1 MVPFSVRSCNMSAK
15 NKLTAA
21 DKPAEKTFQFQD
33 ELPPLPLPSLEQTIA
48 AYIKSCEP
56 MLTPSEL
63 EHTKGVCHDFLH
75 GVGPQLQAILEE
87 RAASEKNWL
96 EEWWETFAY
105 MKPRYPSAI
114 NINWYGVVPGT
125 WGPREMSQSEAAAI
139 FTVALLQ
146 YRKEYLAETIPPE
159 KMMGRPLCMH
169 QYTRFFNSC
178 VIPGEDCDEIEVYE
192 HNQRHIVILRNNCMW
207 VLDVLDEQGNSLAL
221 PDLVNAFE
229 AVRAEAT
236 GLFDLERYPPVSVL
250 TSENRTNW
258 AKARTYLIQLDARNK
273 QSLEII
279 QKALFVVALDETSP
293 ANSEQVAQNCLLGDG
308 RNRWYDKPVVLV
320 VHENARTG
328 INGQHAWA
336 DALVVVRIFAYCA
349 KYVNDNFKQFF
360 AHKTV
365 VGPPKVKPR
374 RLQWTIDNN
383 ALTAIEC
390 ASAAISK
397 LIQASDLSTLLFQHY
412 GHAFLKRYKLSPDY
426 FIQQAIQLAYYKM
439 YKEVPAVY
447 ETAHTRL
454 FYHGRTET
462 VRSLTS
468 ESLAFVKTM
477 ESTAEAS
484 AKWEALQTSLK
495 RHGEVLKN
503 SLMAQ
508 GIDRHLMGLQIVS
521 EMSGITPRPSLFTD
535 KAYELTKRYRI
546 STSNISGTAG
556 ASPIW
561 GGFSAMYN
569 DGYGVC
575 YALQPDRINFSI
587 TAYHTDPNT
596 SAVKFK
602 RHLEAALL
610 DMVELCLSRNVIYV
624 GQSNL

>member
-1 MVPFSVRSCNMSAK
+1 
-15 NKLTAA
+15 
-21 DKPAEKTFQFQD
+21 
-33 ELPPLPLPSLEQTIA
+33 
-48 AYIKSCEP
+48 
-56 MLTPSEL
+56 
-63 EHTKGVCHDFLH
+63 
-75 GVGPQLQAILEE
+75 
-87 RAASEKNWL
+87 
-96 EEWWETFAY
+96 
-105 MKPRYPSAI
+105 
-114 NINWYGVVPGT
+114 
-125 WGPREMSQSEAAAI
+125 
-139 FTVALLQ
+139 
-146 YRKEYLAETIPPE
+146 
-159 KMMGRPLCMH
+159 
-169 QYTRFFNSC
+169 
-178 VIPGEDCDEIEVYE
+178 
-192 HNQRHIVILRNNCMW
+192 LRNNCMW
-207 VLDVLDEQGNSLAL
+207 VLDVLDEQGNAL
-221 PDLVNAFE
+221 SVPELVNAFE

-258 AKARTYLIQLDARNK
+258 AKARAYLISLDACNK
-273 QSLEII
+273 ESLEII
-279 QKALFVVALDETSP
+279 EKALFVVALDETSP

-365 VGPPKVKPR
+365 MGPPKHTPR
-374 RLQWTIDNN
+374 RLKWKIDNN

-439 YKEVPAVY
+439 YKELPA
-447 ETAHTRL
+447 
-454 FYHGRTET
+454 
-462 VRSLTS
+462 
-468 ESLAFVKTM
+468 
-477 ESTAEAS
+477 AS
-484 AKWEALQTSLK
+484 VKWEVLQTALK
-495 RHGEVLKN
+495 RHGQVLKN
-503 SLMAQ
+503 SLLAQ
-508 GIDRHLMGLQIVS
+508 GVDRHLMGLQIVS

-535 KAYELTKRYRI
+535 KAFELTKRYRI

-587 TAYHTDPNT
+587 TAYHTDPTT
-596 SAVKFK
+596 SAATFK

>member
-1 MVPFSVRSCNMSAK
+1 
-15 NKLTAA
+15 
-21 DKPAEKTFQFQD
+21 
-33 ELPPLPLPSLEQTIA
+33 
-48 AYIKSCEP
+48 
-56 MLTPSEL
+56 
-63 EHTKGVCHDFLH
+63 
-75 GVGPQLQAILEE
+75 
-87 RAASEKNWL
+87 
-96 EEWWETFAY
+96 
-105 MKPRYPSAI
+105 
-114 NINWYGVVPGT
+114 
-125 WGPREMSQSEAAAI
+125 
-139 FTVALLQ
+139 
-146 YRKEYLAETIPPE
+146 
-159 KMMGRPLCMH
+159 MMGKPLCMF

-178 VIPGEDCDEIEVYE
+178 VIPGEDCDEIQVYD

-207 VLDVLDEQGNSLAL
+207 VLDVLDEQGNAL
-221 PDLVNAFE
+221 SVPELVNAFE

-258 AKARTYLIQLDARNK
+258 AKARAYLISLDACNK
-273 QSLEII
+273 ESLEII
-279 QKALFVVALDETSP
+279 EKALFVVALDEPPP

-365 VGPPKVKPR
+365 MGPPKHTPR
-374 RLQWTIDNN
+374 RLKWKIDNN

-439 YKEVPAVY
+439 YKELPAVY

-462 VRSLTS
+462 VRSLTN

-477 ESTAEAS
+477 ESTAEVLFSTEYSFDEWMILILPSTHSTEYSSILLSTHSTEYSFYRGLILPSVLVLPSTECVDIIFLQAS
-484 AKWEALQTSLK
+484 VKWEVLQTALK
-495 RHGEVLKN
+495 RHGQVLKN
-503 SLMAQ
+503 SLLAQ
-508 GIDRHLMGLQIVS
+508 GVDRHLMGLQIVS

-535 KAYELTKRYRI
+535 KAFELTKRYRI

-587 TAYHTDPNT
+587 TAYHTDPTT
-596 SAVKFK
+596 SAATFK